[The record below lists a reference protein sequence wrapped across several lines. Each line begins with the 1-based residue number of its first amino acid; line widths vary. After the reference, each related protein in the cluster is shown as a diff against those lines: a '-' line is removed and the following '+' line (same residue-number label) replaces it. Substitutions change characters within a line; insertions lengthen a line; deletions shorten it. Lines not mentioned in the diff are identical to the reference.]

1 MTHTIKDYLVSAIE
15 SVEEKLKF
23 CDTHKDQTVSFG
35 CAKCW
40 NIYCLGCLSSVSSC
54 ANGGEQFYPKC
65 SNTEHYSSD
74 NMIYVF
80 LTNVEIVC
88 HKN

>member
-40 NIYCLGCLSSVSSC
+40 KVYCLGCLSSVGSC
-54 ANGGEQFYPKC
+54 ANGGE
-65 SNTEHYSSD
+65 
-74 NMIYVF
+74 
-80 LTNVEIVC
+80 
-88 HKN
+88 